1 MAATNRPKG
10 GSGVNIVFIVY
21 KTGKGGA
28 ERVTVTLAEY
38 LSRRGHQ
45 VGILCY
51 KPDGAYPVYPG
62 VKVLCLPDSGNFFLR
77 HLKRWKAYCAY
88 CKANRV
94 HG

>member
-38 LSRRGHQ
+38 LS
-45 VGILCY
+45 
-51 KPDGAYPVYPG
+51 PGAT
-62 VKVLCLPDSGNFFLR
+62 
-77 HLKRWKAYCAY
+77 RWGFSATNLTAPTLFI
-88 CKANRV
+88 RE
-94 HG
+94 